1 MSKICCQIAVK
12 ARNVSN
18 TNRLK
23 PLVEVL
29 EQSGCDFTHFP
40 AASDLIILPQ
50 KAPFKHK
57 IGNEKLEILQPLPP
71 YHCREF
77 KKEA

>member
-1 MSKICCQIAVK
+1 LS
-12 ARNVSN
+12 
-18 TNRLK
+18 
-23 PLVEVL
+23 
-29 EQSGCDFTHFP
+29 
-40 AASDLIILPQ
+40 Q